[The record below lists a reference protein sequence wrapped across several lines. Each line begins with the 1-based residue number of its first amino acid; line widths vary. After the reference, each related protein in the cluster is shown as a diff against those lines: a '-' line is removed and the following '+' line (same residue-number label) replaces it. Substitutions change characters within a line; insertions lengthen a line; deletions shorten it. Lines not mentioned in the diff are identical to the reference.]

1 MASPLVVGRQ
11 ESRYTTGLD
20 KGQAACI
27 EATLDALAA
36 GECPKTVAATDKI
49 KSLPMVT
56 GMVTGMV
63 ARARESR
70 RITIEACR

>member
-56 GMVTGMV
+56 GMV
-63 ARARESR
+63 ARAREGR

>member
-11 ESRYTTGLD
+11 ESRSTGLD

-56 GMVTGMV
+56 GMV